1 MSWETNREKR
11 KPVRDQFKRRNNLRR
26 MRERILEEEPI
37 DNFRWDLDD
46 EREGDQ
52 VSQKA
57 RQRAMG

>member
-1 MSWETNREKR
+1 MSWETNRDKG
-11 KPVRDQFKRRNNLRR
+11 KPTDQYKRRNNLRR

-46 EREGDQ
+46 ERESDQ